1 MKRPVKRVK
10 TVMSMQGFRIEGYIS
25 VPEGV
30 RASDFLNEQTQ
41 SFISVIDAKVYDW
54 KGDFIEDKEFMA
66 VNKERISWMAEI

>member
-10 TVMSMQGFRIEGYIS
+10 AVMSMPGFRIEGYIS

-30 RASDFLNEQTQ
+30 RASDFLNEQEHA
-41 SFISVIDAKVYDW
+41 FVSVVEARIYDW

>member
-10 TVMSMQGFRIEGYIS
+10 TALSMPGFRIEGHIS

-30 RASDFLNEQTQ
+30 RVSDFLNEQAHP
-41 SFISVIDAKVYDW
+41 FISVIEARIYDW
-54 KGDFIEDKEFMA
+54 KGEFIEDKEFMA